1 MISDKYKE
9 TFQYML
15 HQAYLYLEEKTDIEN
30 KEWILVGRIV
40 ITHNKNN
47 SSKGVW
53 KLDVEK

>member
-15 HQAYLYLEEKTDIEN
+15 HQAYLYLEQKTDIEN

-47 SSKGVW
+47 SSKGIW
-53 KLDVEK
+53 KLDV

>member
-9 TFQYML
+9 TFQYMP
-15 HQAYLYLEEKTDIEN
+15 HQAYLEQKTDIEN

-47 SSKGVW
+47 SSKGIW
-53 KLDVEK
+53 KLDV